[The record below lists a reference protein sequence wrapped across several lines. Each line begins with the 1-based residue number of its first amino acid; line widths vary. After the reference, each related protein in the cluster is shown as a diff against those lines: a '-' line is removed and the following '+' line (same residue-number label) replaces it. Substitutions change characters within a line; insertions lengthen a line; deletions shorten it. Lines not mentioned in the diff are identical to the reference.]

1 MATVGP
7 VDAAIVTRGLTKVW
21 GDVRAVDDLDLVVQ
35 PDECYAFLGRNGS
48 GESTTARMLFDF
60 IRPTGGSAAVLGGL
74 GSDTAV
80 RSMRGQWPVGPS
92 CQEWN
97 VRLRVSST
105 IGHVTPSSAA
115 ASSIFGTSA
124 SEENSGARMPTISNP

>member
-21 GDVRAVDDLDLVVQ
+21 GDVRAVDGLDLVVQ

-48 GESTTARMLFDF
+48 GKSTTARMLLDF

-74 GSDTAV
+74 GSDPTV

-92 CQEWN
+92 CQERN

-105 IGHVTPSSAA
+105 IGHVTPRSVA
-115 ASSIFGTSA
+115 ASSMFGTSA
-124 SEENSGARMPTISNP
+124 SEEKSGAWMPTISNP